1 MSRAADE
8 SIAGDELTLSEPQYT
23 LAADIGGT
31 KTLFELGAF
40 DAGGYRSV
48 HAGHFLNADFTG
60 VAEVTEA
67 FLATAPQRP
76 PTIAS
81 ACLALA
87 GPIVEQRV
95 RFTNLP
101 WEADA
106 RDLAR
111 RLRIGRVEFVNDF
124 AAIGHGIAALT
135 PDELMCLQAGRP
147 DPRGVR
153 GVLGAGTGLGMV
165 FMVWTGKGYQ
175 VVPSEGG
182 KVDFAPINEVQNRLW
197 AYLHHRME
205 RVGYETLLSGRGM
218 ERIYAFLSEAD
229 TLRVRSGGAG
239 AAQETPLA
247 APEITARALD
257 GSDPRAMSAIT
268 LFLEIYGAA
277 AGNFALTLLPHG
289 GLYVAGGIAPRLA
302 SFFAQ
307 SAFMDAFC
315 AKGKFAELLRTI
327 PVHVVMSP
335 DVGLRGA
342 VAVAI
347 AAASD

>member
-1 MSRAADE
+1 
-8 SIAGDELTLSEPQYT
+8 LSELRYT

-31 KTLFELGAF
+31 KTLFELGAV
-40 DAGGYRSV
+40 DAGRYRSV
-48 HAGHFLNADFTG
+48 HAGHFLNADFAG

-67 FLATAPQRP
+67 FLATVPQRP
-76 PTIAS
+76 PAIAS

-106 RDLAR
+106 RELAR
-111 RLRIGRVEFVNDF
+111 RLHIGRVDFVNDF
-124 AAIGHGIAALT
+124 AAIGYGIPALAA
-135 PDELMCLQAGRP
+135 DELLCLQAGRP
-147 DPRGVR
+147 DPHGVR

-165 FMVWTGKGYQ
+165 FMIWTGKGYQ

-197 AYLHHRME
+197 HDLRHRGE
-205 RVGYETLLSGRGM
+205 RVGYESVLSGRGM

-229 TLRVRSGGAG
+229 TLRSRTGG
-239 AAQETPLA
+239 AAQGTPLA
-247 APEITARALD
+247 AAEITARALD
-257 GSDPRAMSAIT
+257 GSDPRALSAIN

-277 AGNFALTLLPHG
+277 SGNFALTLLSHG

-302 SFFAQ
+302 SLFGQ
-307 SAFMDAFC
+307 SAFMEAFC

-327 PVHVVMSP
+327 PVHVIMSP

-342 VAVAI
+342 VVIAVE
-347 AAASD
+347 AASA

>member
-1 MSRAADE
+1 MS
-8 SIAGDELTLSEPQYT
+8 ELRYT

-31 KTLFELGAF
+31 KTLFELGTL
-40 DAGGYRSV
+40 DAGEYRRV
-48 HAGHFLNADFTG
+48 HAGHFLNADFNG

-76 PTIAS
+76 PRIAS

-106 RDLAR
+106 RELAR
-111 RLRIGRVEFVNDF
+111 QLNIGRVEFVNDF
-124 AAIGHGIAALT
+124 AAIGHGIPALAA
-135 PDELMCLQAGRP
+135 DELLCLQAGRP
-147 DPRGVR
+147 DPHGVR

-165 FMVWTGKGYQ
+165 FMVWSGKSYQ

-182 KVDFAPINEVQNRLW
+182 KVDFAPINEIQNRLW
-197 AYLHHRME
+197 GYLRHRLE

-218 ERIYAFLSEAD
+218 ERIYQFLSEAD
-229 TLRVRSGGAG
+229 TLRTRSAGGG
-239 AAQETPLA
+239 AQETTLP
-247 APEITARALD
+247 APEITSRALA
-257 GSDPRAMSAIT
+257 GSDPRALSAIN

-277 AGNFALTLLPHG
+277 AGNFALTLLSRG

-302 SFFAQ
+302 SFFFQ

-342 VAVAI
+342 VAVAVN
-347 AAASD
+347 AASA

>member
-1 MSRAADE
+1 
-8 SIAGDELTLSEPQYT
+8 LSEPRYT

-31 KTLFELGAF
+31 KTLFELGAV
-40 DAGGYRSV
+40 DAGRYRSV

-67 FLATAPQRP
+67 FLATVPQRP
-76 PTIAS
+76 PAIAS

-106 RDLAR
+106 RELAR
-111 RLRIGRVEFVNDF
+111 RLHIGRVDFVNDF
-124 AAIGHGIAALT
+124 AAIGYGIPALAR
-135 PDELMCLQAGRP
+135 DELLCLQAGRP
-147 DPRGVR
+147 DPHGVR

-165 FMVWTGKGYQ
+165 FMIWTGKGYQ

-197 AYLHHRME
+197 HYLRHRGE
-205 RVGYETLLSGRGM
+205 RVGYESVLSGRGM

-229 TLRVRSGGAG
+229 TLRSRTGG
-239 AAQETPLA
+239 AAQETPLSA
-247 APEITARALD
+247 AEITARALD
-257 GSDPRAMSAIT
+257 GGDPRALSAIN

-277 AGNFALTLLPHG
+277 AGNFALTLLSHG

-302 SFFAQ
+302 SLFGQ
-307 SAFMDAFC
+307 SAFMEAFC

-342 VAVAI
+342 VAI
-347 AAASD
+347 AVEAASA

>member
-1 MSRAADE
+1 M
-8 SIAGDELTLSEPQYT
+8 SEPRYT

-31 KTLFELGAF
+31 KTLFELGAV
-40 DAGGYRSV
+40 DAGRYRSV

-67 FLATAPQRP
+67 FLATVPQRP
-76 PTIAS
+76 PAIAS
-81 ACLALA
+81 ACLAVA
-87 GPIVEQRV
+87 GPIVDQRV

-106 RDLAR
+106 RELAR
-111 RLRIGRVEFVNDF
+111 RLHIGRVELVNDF
-124 AAIGHGIAALT
+124 GAIGYAIPALA
-135 PDELMCLQAGRP
+135 PEELLCLQAGRP
-147 DPRGVR
+147 HPHGAR

-165 FMVWTGKGYQ
+165 FMIWTGKGYQ

-182 KVDFAPINEVQNRLW
+182 KVDFAPINEVQDRLW
-197 AYLHHRME
+197 RYLRHRVE
-205 RVGYETLLSGRGM
+205 RVGYESVLSGRGM

-229 TLRVRSGGAG
+229 TQRTRTGGG
-239 AAQETPLA
+239 PAQDTPLA
-247 APEITARALD
+247 AAEITARALD
-257 GSDPRAMSAIT
+257 GSDPRALSTIN

-277 AGNFALTLLPHG
+277 AGNFALTLLSHG
-289 GLYVAGGIAPRLA
+289 GLYIAGGIAPRLA
-302 SFFAQ
+302 SLFGQ

-342 VAVAI
+342 VANAFE
-347 AAASD
+347 AASA